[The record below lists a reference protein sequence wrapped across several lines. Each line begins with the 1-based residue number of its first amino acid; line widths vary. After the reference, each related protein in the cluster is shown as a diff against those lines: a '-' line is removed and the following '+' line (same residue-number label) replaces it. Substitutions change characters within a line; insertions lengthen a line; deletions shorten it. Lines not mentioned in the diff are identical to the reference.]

1 MFLIFGTNLLGLV
14 FKNSIDWLSRP
25 ISDIPQVFGHRP
37 VGVQR
42 ATTKPTFMGAGCE
55 NRNFLARFCRVLR
68 THVVTHQISRRY
80 RFFGV
85 NSKSFRRASNLKLSV
100 KLPVSN
106 SKFSGV
112 T

>member
-42 ATTKPTFMGAGCE
+42 ATTKPTFMGAQGADIAI
-55 NRNFLARFCRVLR
+55 F
-68 THVVTHQISRRY
+68 
-80 RFFGV
+80 
-85 NSKSFRRASNLKLSV
+85 
-100 KLPVSN
+100 
-106 SKFSGV
+106 
-112 T
+112 